1 MGRFALRRTV
11 FGIVVMF
18 LVTVVV
24 FVTTRLIG
32 NPANTLLP
40 LTATHEQRA
49 AFTHQLGLDRPIPVQ
64 FVHYLGHVSHLDFG
78 KSLLQNRS
86 ALQIVLDRL
95 PNTFELVGFGLAI
108 AILIAIP
115 LGVLAALRP
124 GSLLDKA
131 TVVISLSGLSVAQV
145 WLGLLLILI
154 FAAELK
160 VLPSAGIGGFSHLIL
175 PGLTFAL
182 PALGRLVMLTRS
194 TMIDEL
200 NTQYVQTA
208 RAKGLPEIR
217 VVGVH
222 ALRNAAIPILTLS
235 GWELIRALA
244 GFSVVVET
252 VFAWPGVGYLAFQ
265 SIQQNDVILLQA
277 IVTVMGFLIV
287 AINVGLDVAFKGI
300 DRRVELA

>member
-1 MGRFALRRTV
+1 MGRFALRRAAYGV
-11 FGIVVMF
+11 VVMF

-24 FVTTRLIG
+24 FATTRLIG

-40 LTATHEQRA
+40 LTATHEQRQ

-64 FVHYLGHVSHLDFG
+64 FVHYIANVSHLDFG

-86 ALQIVLDRL
+86 ALAIVLERL
-95 PNTFELVGFGLAI
+95 PNTFELVGFGL
-108 AILIAIP
+108 LIAVLLGVP
-115 LGVLAALRP
+115 LGIVAALRP

-131 TVVISLSGLSVAQV
+131 TVVVSLSGLSVAQV

-160 VLPSAGIGGFSHLIL
+160 VLPSAGIGGLDHLIL
-175 PGLTFAL
+175 PALTFAL
-182 PALGRLVMLTRS
+182 PALGRLAMLTRS

-208 RAKGLPEIR
+208 RAKGMPEIR
-217 VVGVH
+217 VVGLH
-222 ALRNAAIPILTLS
+222 ALRNAGIPILTLA

-265 SIQQNDVILLQA
+265 SIQQSDVILLEA
-277 IVTVMGFLIV
+277 IVIVMGFLIV
-287 AINVGLDVAFKGI
+287 GINVALDLLFKVV
-300 DRRVELA
+300 DRRVQLA

>member
-1 MGRFALRRTV
+1 MGRFALRRSAY
-11 FGIVVMF
+11 GIVVMF

-40 LTATHEQRA
+40 LTATDEQRH

-78 KSLLQNRS
+78 NSLLQNRS
-86 ALQIVLDRL
+86 ALAIVLQRL
-95 PNTFELVGFGLAI
+95 PNTFELVAFGLAI
-108 AILIAIP
+108 AILLAVP
-115 LGVLAALRP
+115 LGVFAALRP
-124 GSLLDKA
+124 GSLLDKSI
-131 TVVISLSGLSVAQV
+131 VVIGLSGLSVAQV

-160 VLPSAGIGGFSHLIL
+160 VLPSAGIGGFDHLIL
-175 PGLTFAL
+175 PGLTFAF
-182 PALGRLVMLTRS
+182 PALGRLTMLTRS

-208 RAKGLPEIR
+208 RAKGMPEIR
-217 VVGVH
+217 VVGLH

-287 AINVGLDVAFKGI
+287 AINVLLDVAFKTI